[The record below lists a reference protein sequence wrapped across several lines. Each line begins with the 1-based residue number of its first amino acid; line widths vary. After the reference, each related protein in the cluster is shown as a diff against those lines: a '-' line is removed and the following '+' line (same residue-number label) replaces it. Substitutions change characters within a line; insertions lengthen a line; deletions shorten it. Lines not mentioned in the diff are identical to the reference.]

1 MELEVKT
8 AAPKKTTLKLAD
20 YKTDFHNDWCP
31 GCGDFG
37 ILSSIQMALMEMQLE
52 PHRTAIFS
60 GIGCSSKT
68 PHFVKVNGI
77 HTLHGRS
84 LPFAIGA
91 KLANPE
97 LTVICTGGDG
107 DGLGIGVG
115 HFVNAGR
122 RNVDFTYILYNNGV
136 YGLTK
141 GQASP
146 TLRLGMKTKSL
157 PAPNINEAINPLLLA
172 LASGFTFIARGYS
185 YDVKHLKELIKQG
198 IQHKGSAYIDVQ
210 QPCPTYNDINTKDW
224 YGGEDKK
231 DPVTGKAMPRVYR
244 LEGNGFDP
252 LIKEGT
258 SDEEIQRKINL
269 FIEKSMEWGDKIPI
283 GIFLNNEAAS
293 TYEMRI
299 HHRIK
304 TYFTSPPGRRR
315 IADAH
320 GQSNADLSAFFA
332 ELQVT

>member
-1 MELEVKT
+1 MELEVK
-8 AAPKKTTLKLAD
+8 AEAPQKPALKLAD
-20 YKTDFHNDWCP
+20 YKTDYHNDWCP

-37 ILSSIQMALMEMQLE
+37 ILSSVQMALNDMQLE
-52 PHRTAIFS
+52 PHRAVIFS

-84 LPFAIGA
+84 LPFALGA

-122 RNVDFTYILYNNGV
+122 RNVDFTYILFNNGV

-146 TLRLGMKTKSL
+146 TLKLGMKTKSL
-157 PAPNINEAINPLLLA
+157 PMPNINEGVNPLFLA

-185 YDVKHLKELIKQG
+185 YDVRHLKDLIKQG
-198 IQHKGSAYIDVQ
+198 ILHKGSSYIDVL

-224 YGGEDKK
+224 YGGEDRL
-231 DPVTGKAMPRVYR
+231 DPATKKAMPRVYK
-244 LEGNGFDP
+244 LDGTGYDP
-252 LIKEGT
+252 VLKADA
-258 SDEEIQRKINL
+258 SDDEIQNKIGL
-269 FIEKSMEWGDKIPI
+269 FMGKALEWGNRIPI
-283 GIFLNNEAAS
+283 GVFLKNEAVS
-293 TYEMRI
+293 TYEMRV
-299 HHRIK
+299 HERIES
-304 TYFTSPPGRRR
+304 YFTSPPGRRR
-315 IADAH
+315 IADAQ
-320 GQSNADLSAFFA
+320 GRSNADLSRFFA